1 MEKPISRKAHGFT
14 DYSYAPLVAA
24 APALVGFKDQPEA
37 VRLTRLFSGSILA
50 SALLTRAEWG
60 ALKVIPFKIH
70 LVADTGVGAF
80 ALAAPWLFGFADQV
94 KARNTFLAMGAF
106 GILAGLLSQPKE
118 MPDKS

>member
-1 MEKPISRKAHGFT
+1 MSHKAHGFT

-24 APALVGFKDQPEA
+24 APALLGFKDQPEA

-60 ALKVIPFKIH
+60 AVKLVPFKLH

-80 ALAAPWLFGFADQV
+80 ALAAPWLFGFADNP
-94 KARNTFLAMGAF
+94 KARNTFLVMGAF
-106 GILAGLLSQPKE
+106 GMIAGLLSQPDD
-118 MPDKS
+118 MLDQS